1 MEQRHPLR
9 ALRARHAAVT
19 IVALPSPGTGPV
31 PSMSESSLDATRDA
45 GSVLRWFRY
54 LYRVPLLLMHLS
66 ICLPITMLCVVAPPL
81 ARIRTGRDDTLDE
94 LMIRWWQGNLM
105 RIFGFRLRRF
115 GTPLPGATL
124 FVANH
129 VSWVDISMLHS
140 QRVMGFVAKRE
151 IAGWPLVGWLAT
163 KGQTIFHQRGNTESL
178 GGVLQEMLLRL
189 QSGKPVGVFPE
200 GRTRGGT
207 EVGPF
212 HARIFQAAVEAGVP
226 VQPVAL
232 RYGERGNAQA
242 VVAFGERESF
252 FANIVRLLG
261 EPSRLA
267 EVHFLEP
274 IRALDIEGRRR
285 LADTSRQRIIA
296 AMES

>member
-9 ALRARHAAVT
+9 ALRAGHAAVT

-81 ARIRTGRDDTLDE
+81 ARIRTGREDTLDE

>member
-1 MEQRHPLR
+1 MEQRHPRR
-9 ALRARHAAVT
+9 ALRAGHAAVT

-54 LYRVPLLLMHLS
+54 LYRVPLLLVHLS
-66 ICLPITMLCVVAPPL
+66 ICLPITMLCVVTPPL

-189 QSGKPVGVFPE
+189 RSGKPVGVFPE

>member
-1 MEQRHPLR
+1 MEQRHPLW
-9 ALRARHAAVT
+9 ALRAGHAAVT

-81 ARIRTGRDDTLDE
+81 ASIRTGRDDTLDE

>member
-9 ALRARHAAVT
+9 ALRAGHAAVT

-94 LMIRWWQGNLM
+94 RMIRWWQGNLM

-189 QSGKPVGVFPE
+189 RSGKPVGVFPE
-200 GRTRGGT
+200 GRTRGGS

-232 RYGERGNAQA
+232 RYGQRGNAQA